1 MTYAA
6 PLADMRLVLHTLGN
20 LSAEAA
26 EVADA
31 VLEEAAKFAE
41 NELAPLNRV
50 GDEVGSELENGVVR
64 TPPGFREAYRTYI
77 DGGWNGLASPVEAGG
92 QGLPQALAVPLT
104 EMWNSACMGWA
115 LCPLLN
121 HGAIEMLSAHGSPE
135 QKERYLGKL
144 VSGEWTG
151 TMNLTEAQAGS
162 DLGALRTRAVPAND
176 AKWGEHYRITG
187 QKIFITYGDHDFTD
201 NTIHMVLARL
211 PDAPPGSRGISL
223 FLAPK
228 FLLDENG
235 RPGERND
242 IRTLRL
248 EKKLGIHA
256 SPTCVLSYGED
267 GGAIGWRIGEANRG
281 LEAMFTMMN
290 SERLLVG
297 VQGVAIAERAY
308 QAALAYAR
316 SRVQGQPIGMPRP
329 MGNGESTPPI
339 IHHPDVQ
346 RMLLSMRAQTEATRA
361 LAYYAAAAIDDAHAD
376 PKAQR
381 RADLLIPVVKAWCS
395 DKGIEITSTGIQV
408 HGGMGYIEETG
419 AAQFYRDARIA
430 AIYEGTNGIQA
441 GDLVGRKL
449 GRDKGEAARQLFAEI
464 AASLADLTGTFAP
477 LRQPLADGLAAL
489 QAATEYLVE
498 AEPPLAAAGSV
509 PYLNLCGTVMGGHLM
524 ARLAVGATR
533 SAHPLAGAKLATARF
548 YAEHVLAAAPGFLP
562 AISGGDTVVR
572 FDPDQ
577 L

>member
-267 GGAIGWRIGEANRG
+267 GGA
-281 LEAMFTMMN
+281 
-290 SERLLVG
+290 
-297 VQGVAIAERAY
+297 
-308 QAALAYAR
+308 
-316 SRVQGQPIGMPRP
+316 
-329 MGNGESTPPI
+329 NG
-339 IHHPDVQ
+339 
-346 RMLLSMRAQTEATRA
+346 
-361 LAYYAAAAIDDAHAD
+361 
-376 PKAQR
+376 
-381 RADLLIPVVKAWCS
+381 
-395 DKGIEITSTGIQV
+395 G
-408 HGGMGYIEETG
+408 
-419 AAQFYRDARIA
+419 
-430 AIYEGTNGIQA
+430 
-441 GDLVGRKL
+441 
-449 GRDKGEAARQLFAEI
+449 
-464 AASLADLTGTFAP
+464 
-477 LRQPLADGLAAL
+477 
-489 QAATEYLVE
+489 
-498 AEPPLAAAGSV
+498 
-509 PYLNLCGTVMGGHLM
+509 
-524 ARLAVGATR
+524 
-533 SAHPLAGAKLATARF
+533 
-548 YAEHVLAAAPGFLP
+548 
-562 AISGGDTVVR
+562 
-572 FDPDQ
+572 
-577 L
+577 